1 MILIAYGT
9 RPEIIKLFP
18 VIRELQRVG
27 MPFKTLFTGQQ
38 MDLYRDVQALVPSP
52 DYAFTQHF
60 SGEKKHNTLAN
71 TFVKVCSAAA
81 ELFESQHFDF
91 VIVQG
96 DTTTAWAIAQ
106 IGFYSRVRVAHV
118 EAGLRTFDL
127 ENPFPEEA
135 NRAAISQVADINFAP
150 TRRAQENL
158 EQVGARNIHLVGN
171 TVVDAVAIIKK
182 EHGLVGKPV
191 SNTVLVTLHRRE
203 NHEIMGELFD
213 ELNRVALRYPGFELV
228 LPIHPNP
235 NVRKHRGR
243 FTASNVKVI
252 DPLGYIDML
261 RLLASSS
268 FIITDSGG
276 LQEEASCFNKKI
288 LIVRETTERP
298 EILDCGLGRLV
309 GKDILANI
317 EWAETP
323 PIETVASPFGD
334 GRASERIVA
343 ALSGIKNNSAKK

>member
-18 VIRELQRVG
+18 VIRELKRAG
-27 MPFKTLFTGQQ
+27 TSFKTLFTGQQ
-38 MDLYRDVQALVPSP
+38 MDLYGDVQALVPPP
-52 DYAFTQHF
+52 DYTFMEHF
-60 SGEKKHNTLAN
+60 LGEKKHDTLAN

-81 ELFESQHFDF
+81 ELFSTHRFAS

-106 IGFYSRVRVAHV
+106 IGFYNKVRVAHV

-135 NRAAISQVADINFAP
+135 NRAAISQVAAVNFAP

-158 EQVGARNIHLVGN
+158 ERVGARNIHLVGN
-171 TVVDAVAIIKK
+171 TVVDAVDIIRK
-182 EHGLVGKPV
+182 EHALEDKPS

-203 NHEIMGELFD
+203 NHDIMGELFD
-213 ELNRVALRYPGFELV
+213 ELNRVAVRWPSLDIV

-243 FTASNVKVI
+243 FTAPNVRVI

-261 RLLASSS
+261 RLLTSSS

-276 LQEEASCFNKKI
+276 LQEEASCFNKKT

-298 EILDCGLGRLV
+298 EILECGLGRLV
-309 GKDILANI
+309 GKEILANI
-317 EWAETP
+317 EWAQSP
-323 PIETVASPFGD
+323 PHGAISSPFGD
-334 GRASERIVA
+334 GRASEKIVSI
-343 ALSGIKNNSAKK
+343 LTGKSISQ